1 MGGTTRDYFKANLKY
16 YRKQKGLSQEKLSEI
31 MGFGETYIT
40 EIESRHKFPKPET
53 IDLIAQKLSIEP
65 YQLFISPEQRD
76 KKVSVAEQAVIK
88 YVAEKMSAR
97 FCALINDIM
106 PEEVSDIMAQENL
119 TFVRRFGSTNVNS

>member
-97 FCALINDIM
+97 FCALLNDIM